1 MATAKFIGESPYA
14 HNSARRHHESDYKY
28 REYADNV
35 ALAQTSAAPRV
46 QLAIFGL
53 GRAGGIHLANIVANP
68 RVKVSCDWRRAG
80 HVTTALTSDWSR
92 SPTSWSPTKPSG
104 SQSSSGQGSI
114 YFTSVLDKCNN

>member
-68 RVKVSCDWRRAG
+68 RVKVSCDWWRA
-80 HVTTALTSDWSR
+80 
-92 SPTSWSPTKPSG
+92 PSAH
-104 SQSSSGQGSI
+104 
-114 YFTSVLDKCNN
+114 L

>member
-68 RVKVSCDWRRAG
+68 RVKVSCDWWRAG
-80 HVTTALTSDWSR
+80 HVTAVLTLIGAGR
-92 SPTSWSPTKPSG
+92 LHRG
-104 SQSSSGQGSI
+104 VRQSQVGASQAQVRGQ
-114 YFTSVLDKCNN
+114 YFQFS